1 MLLNMVSSSLQR
13 GIKSN
18 KLIHCLS
25 SSNVTWKHYILI
37 AFFQT
42 VFSASIITI
51 HFEWGCCNPWLIML
65 SLEAPCRQCVEFA
78 VMLNCLAV
86 KGHKFSHS
94 YTGVQE
100 VLSEYVNLW
109 PRTRKWAQ

>member
-1 MLLNMVSSSLQR
+1 
-13 GIKSN
+13 
-18 KLIHCLS
+18 
-25 SSNVTWKHYILI
+25 
-37 AFFQT
+37 
-42 VFSASIITI
+42 
-51 HFEWGCCNPWLIML
+51 ML

-109 PRTRKWAQ
+109 PRTRK